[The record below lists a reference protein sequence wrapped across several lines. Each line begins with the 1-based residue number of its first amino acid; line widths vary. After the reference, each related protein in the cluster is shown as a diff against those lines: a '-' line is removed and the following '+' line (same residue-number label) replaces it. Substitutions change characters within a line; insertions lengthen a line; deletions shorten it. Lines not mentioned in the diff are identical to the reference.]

1 MAKLSKLILVTAD
14 HHPLHKY
21 FKELAE
27 ELSKKYGVP
36 LDIRVE
42 DYLFLIEHGDTD
54 EYGMAWLPQ
63 LLAELDSGEIVKVLT
78 KPVLDSM
85 GNLSKVSS
93 IVADLGQAIYNVS
106 YRIAQA
112 ESQVNKLAAENVV
125 QRLEKVE
132 GRVEELSTHYS
143 R

>member
-21 FKELAE
+21 FKEIAE

-42 DYLFLIEHGDTD
+42 DYLFLIQHGDTD

-63 LLAELDSGEIVKVLT
+63 LLAELDSGKIVKVLT

-85 GNLSKVSS
+85 GNISRDNDISAS
-93 IVADLGQAIYNVS
+93 VANIEKAI
-106 YRIAQA
+106 A
-112 ESQVNKLAAENVV
+112 EKE
-125 QRLEKVE
+125 
-132 GRVEELSTHYS
+132 
-143 R
+143 